1 MKRIAVVLLSF
12 VMLVSST
19 ACKSNTST
27 TGNHE
32 SAAENLQDSEKI
44 QLTNQMTPTELKSV
58 SKHELTLLDDA
69 SEAQTESAV
78 TSEHKVCVE
87 YYAADELRETLENN
101 RSNMTEEECQK
112 LEQLINGSEQLPL
125 KYILVDDVLL
135 LYPVPN
141 SDPMTA
147 AQLTLHSAMMVH
159 KKISPLLILKNIWIG
174 LGKTK
179 SSMIILMRKL
189 RMTYFV

>member
-19 ACKSNTST
+19 ACKSNTSA

-32 SAAENLQDSEKI
+32 SATENLQGSEKI

-87 YYAADELRETLENN
+87 YYAAD
-101 RSNMTEEECQK
+101 
-112 LEQLINGSEQLPL
+112 
-125 KYILVDDVLL
+125 
-135 LYPVPN
+135 
-141 SDPMTA
+141 
-147 AQLTLHSAMMVH
+147 
-159 KKISPLLILKNIWIG
+159 
-174 LGKTK
+174 
-179 SSMIILMRKL
+179 
-189 RMTYFV
+189 

>member
-58 SKHELTLLDDA
+58 SKHE
-69 SEAQTESAV
+69 QTESAV

-141 SDPMTA
+141 SDPNYDGGTIDFA
-147 AQLTLHSAMMVH
+147 LSNDGAQENKFL
-159 KKISPLLILKNIWIG
+159 NQ
-174 LGKTK
+174 
-179 SSMIILMRKL
+179 
-189 RMTYFV
+189 

>member
-112 LEQLINGSEQLPL
+112 FSLH
-125 KYILVDDVLL
+125 LL
-135 LYPVPN
+135 QNHP
-141 SDPMTA
+141 
-147 AQLTLHSAMMVH
+147 
-159 KKISPLLILKNIWIG
+159 
-174 LGKTK
+174 
-179 SSMIILMRKL
+179 
-189 RMTYFV
+189 

>member
-1 MKRIAVVLLSF
+1 MKRNFPVMKRIAVVLLSF

-19 ACKSNTST
+19 ACKSNTSA

-32 SAAENLQDSEKI
+32 SATENLQGSEKI

-125 KYILVDDVLL
+125 KYILVDNVLL

-141 SDPMTA
+141 SDPNYDGGTIDFA
-147 AQLTLHSAMMVH
+147 LNNDGAQENKFL
-159 KKISPLLILKNIWIG
+159 N
-174 LGKTK
+174 
-179 SSMIILMRKL
+179 R
-189 RMTYFV
+189 